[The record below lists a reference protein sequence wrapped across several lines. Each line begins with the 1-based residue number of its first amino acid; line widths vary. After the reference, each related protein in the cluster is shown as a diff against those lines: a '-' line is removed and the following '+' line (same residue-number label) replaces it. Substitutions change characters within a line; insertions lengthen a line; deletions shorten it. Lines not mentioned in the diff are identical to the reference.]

1 MTSRH
6 PDRLLR
12 GMLAATVATAVAL
25 LGHLLADGP
34 APGVAG
40 LLVPWWLSITL
51 CTALSG
57 RTLSLPRLWLGV
69 LGSQALFHLLF
80 VLGSP
85 AGLMAAGRAGAAHS
99 HGAGPTTA
107 VGAQPGAGA
116 IHGTHAGHASAAA
129 SATASHGAG
138 AGAGVEAGA
147 HAHGL
152 SHALHLD
159 LPMLAGH
166 LLAAALTVLVL
177 HRGENA
183 LQRAGVIA
191 AELSDRLTCA
201 ASALVMGVPL
211 LVPAAAPRPV
221 SPWPVC
227 HPLRGRILAGP
238 DAGRSP
244 PGVLTA

>member
-1 MTSRH
+1 MTSRP

-12 GMLAATVATAVAL
+12 GVLAATVATAVAL
-25 LGHLLADGP
+25 FGHLLADGP

-57 RTLSLPRLWLGV
+57 RTLSLPRLGIGV
-69 LGSQALFHLLF
+69 LSSQALFHLLF

-85 AGLMAAGRAGAAHS
+85 AGLIAAGRAGAVHS
-99 HGAGPTTA
+99 HGTGPVGEAGTLPEA
-107 VGAQPGAGA
+107 DA
-116 IHGTHAGHASAAA
+116 IHGAHAGHAGDAA
-129 SATASHGAG
+129 SAAGSHAAETGAE
-138 AGAGVEAGA
+138 VEALA

-166 LLAAALTVLVL
+166 VLATALTVLVL

-183 LQRAGVIA
+183 LQRAASIA
-191 AELSDRLTCA
+191 AELSDHLTCA
-201 ASALVMGVPL
+201 ASAMVMTLPL
-211 LVPAAAPRPV
+211 LVPAVAPRLITPWYPV
-221 SPWPVC
+221 

-244 PGVLTA
+244 PGVLTV

>member
-25 LGHLLADGP
+25 FGHLLADGP

-57 RTLSLPRLWLGV
+57 RTLSLPRLWIGV

-85 AGLMAAGRAGAAHS
+85 AGLMAAGRAGAVHT

-107 VGAQPGAGA
+107 VGAQPGAAAVHGA
-116 IHGTHAGHASAAA
+116 HTGHAGDA
-129 SATASHGAG
+129 ASHGAG

-177 HRGENA
+177 HRGESA

-211 LVPAAAPRPV
+211 LVPAAVPRPV
-221 SPWPVC
+221 SPWRVH